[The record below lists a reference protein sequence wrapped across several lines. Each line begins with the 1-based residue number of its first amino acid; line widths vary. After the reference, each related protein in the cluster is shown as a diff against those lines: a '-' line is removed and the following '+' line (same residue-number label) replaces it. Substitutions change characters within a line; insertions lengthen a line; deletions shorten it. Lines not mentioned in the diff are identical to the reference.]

1 MPDVPP
7 LSLEN
12 IRALQ
17 HRSYVWQLY
26 PNSRS
31 TYPRRSSGLVFTA
44 VSEVFIPILLEMS
57 RVHFFYYFFFYSLK
71 QEQMTG
77 LYFWHFC
84 EEIFITDAYTG
95 VEALIYFEYLAH
107 RRGLGAICAV
117 RGRKTTVWGQRQKE
131 LNPQQEALA
140 AQHSPALPLLADNA
154 GHCPWAP
161 APVCVRPVKAPRG
174 PGAPPRPSGP
184 VFACAATRRRAV
196 GR

>member
-1 MPDVPP
+1 
-7 LSLEN
+7 
-12 IRALQ
+12 
-17 HRSYVWQLY
+17 
-26 PNSRS
+26 
-31 TYPRRSSGLVFTA
+31 
-44 VSEVFIPILLEMS
+44 
-57 RVHFFYYFFFYSLK
+57 
-71 QEQMTG
+71 MTG

-196 GR
+196 GRWRQRVVGSRRGVAGQAEGSPRDPPGGKEPAGGGEGMGGGSGRAVPQPPLRARK